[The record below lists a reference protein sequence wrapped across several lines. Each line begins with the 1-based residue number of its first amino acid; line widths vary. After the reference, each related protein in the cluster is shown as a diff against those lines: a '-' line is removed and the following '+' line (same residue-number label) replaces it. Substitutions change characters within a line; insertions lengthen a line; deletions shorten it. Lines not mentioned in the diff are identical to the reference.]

1 MKIIKI
7 YICLYLISAGACLH
21 APADIVFDMTTIGNP
36 GNPDDAPYP
45 DPLGNKGAVDY
56 IYQIST
62 YEVTV
67 AQYTAF
73 LNAKA
78 ASDPHAL
85 YDAYMAD
92 DIGAG
97 GATILR
103 SGIEGS
109 YTYTVVAGKE
119 NQPVRY
125 VNFYDGLRLA
135 NWLHNGQD
143 DGDTETGAYN
153 LSLGVYVDREAGA
166 RWALVS
172 DDEWHKAAHYD
183 PDTGTYFEYPNGKN
197 AIDYPT
203 DQTTPREQNFGDIP
217 FWQGSVFFTSRGET
231 TGQSAY
237 GVCDMGGNVWEWTDT
252 RSKGDIHYRVVRG
265 GSYST
270 SADYLSR
277 DGGVTDEDTIATGAK
292 GFRLVFLDIIPEP
305 ASCLLMLLGGVALLF
320 RRKKKWRANLR

>member
-1 MKIIKI
+1 VR
-7 YICLYLISAGACLH
+7 
-21 APADIVFDMTTIGNP
+21 PQNVQTP
-36 GNPDDAPYP
+36 
-45 DPLGNKGAVDY
+45 AVDY
-56 IYQIST
+56 VYQIST

-153 LSLGVYVDREAGA
+153 LSLGVYVDREDGA

-203 DQTTPREQNFGDIP
+203 DETTTRELNFGEYPYWAPEGPLNRQYLTAI
-217 FWQGSVFFTSRGET
+217 GET

-252 RSKGDIHYRVVRG
+252 RSKGDIHYRVNRG
-265 GSYST
+265 GAFDT
-270 SADYLSR
+270 GADDLAR
-277 DGGVTDEDTIATGAK
+277 DGGVTREDMIASEAQ

-305 ASCLLMLLGGVALLF
+305 ASCLLMLLGGGLAMLL
-320 RRKKKWRANLR
+320 RRKRFNVRSFLFTGSPHDDK